1 MKPNSC
7 RDNTGLNVLILSCG
21 TRNKIVQYFKRELA
35 GRGLVVATDCS
46 PLAPALYEADRHYI
60 VPRVDSDD
68 YLDVVLD
75 ICQENQIKAVLSLI
89 DPELSF
95 LAKHR
100 EAFAQIGV
108 VPIISEYDTVELCFD
123 KYRMATFLTENGFPT
138 AKSYISKE
146 EFYSDVNASNMSYP
160 VFVKPVRGS
169 ASVNIS
175 KVDSKKEV
183 DLLFE
188 RFDGL
193 MIQEFM
199 DGTELGADVYIDLI
213 SGEPVAIF
221 VKEKIQMRAGE
232 TDKSVSFKDE
242 RLFQLICDF
251 VKRVGLR
258 GIIDIDIFRVDDEY
272 YISEVNPR
280 FGGGYPHAHEC
291 GVNMVDMIIKN
302 IQGMKNASLI
312 GEYEEDIYMMKYN
325 EVAILA
331 GSNLNYND

>member
-1 MKPNSC
+1 MNPNSC
-7 RDNTGLNVLILSCG
+7 MDNTGLNVLILSCG
-21 TRNKIVQYFKRELA
+21 TRNKIVQYFKRELD

-60 VPRVDSDD
+60 VPRVDSDN
-68 YLDVVLD
+68 YLDVILD
-75 ICQENQIKAVLSLI
+75 ICQENEIKAVLSLI

-95 LAKHR
+95 LAKHQ
-100 EAFAQIGV
+100 EAFTQIGV
-108 VPIISEYDTVELCFD
+108 MPIISEYEVVELCFD
-123 KYRMATFLTENGFPT
+123 KYRMATFLTDNGFPT
-138 AKSYISKE
+138 AKSYISKD
-146 EFYSDVNASNMSYP
+146 EFYSDINASKISYP

-175 KVDSKKEV
+175 KVNSKEEIE
-183 DLLFE
+183 LLFE

-213 SGEPVAIF
+213 SREPVAIF

-232 TDKSVSFKDE
+232 TDKSVSIKDE
-242 RLFQLICDF
+242 SLFQLIRDF
-251 VKRVGLR
+251 VKQAGLR
-258 GIIDIDIFRVDDEY
+258 GIIDIDIFRVDDKY

-291 GVNMVDMIIKN
+291 GVNMVEMIIQN
-302 IQGMKNASLI
+302 LQGLENTPMVGK
-312 GEYEEDIYMMKYN
+312 YEEYLYMMKYN
-325 EVAILA
+325 ELVLKTF
-331 GSNLNYND
+331 